1 MLTRYKPL
9 PLLLGGILFLTANA
23 VFAAK
28 TDVVG
33 LVNGDAV
40 TGEIKQ
46 LEFGSLRYSTD
57 SMGTVQIDWE
67 DVVNVSSDQALQ
79 IEVTDGTRYFG
90 ALFPAGDDHYVT
102 VKTASREVVINHNE
116 IVRIT
121 PIEMGNRLIE
131 RLEGSVSLGVT
142 AQKAAASTS
151 NLSADIGYRTRA
163 YVLGAKLNSSLTK
176 PPSDSQD
183 PSTSWQTVELNYKRL
198 RPSRWFTDWF
208 TSYEENDTTG
218 IDSRVSAGGA
228 LGRYLIQNN
237 TNQLSLTAGLQG
249 TRTVPIG
256 TDPTETQAE
265 ARFEISF
272 QRRVL
277 QTDARLKFT
286 SKIFT
291 PLEDMGDFRSETDLT
306 YRRDVIEDL
315 FIDLTMRHS
324 YYRTPQT
331 DGESVDY
338 TSSINLGYSF

>member
-1 MLTRYKPL
+1 MTR
-9 PLLLGGILFLTANA
+9 
-23 VFAAK
+23 
-28 TDVVG
+28 
-33 LVNGDAV
+33 
-40 TGEIKQ
+40 
-46 LEFGSLRYSTD
+46 
-57 SMGTVQIDWE
+57 
-67 DVVNVSSDQALQ
+67 
-79 IEVTDGTRYFG
+79 
-90 ALFPAGDDHYVT
+90 
-102 VKTASREVVINHNE
+102 
-116 IVRIT
+116 
-121 PIEMGNRLIE
+121 
-131 RLEGSVSLGVT
+131 
-142 AQKAAASTS
+142 
-151 NLSADIGYRTRA
+151 
-163 YVLGAKLNSSLTK
+163 

-183 PSTSWQTVELNYKRL
+183 PATSWQKLELNYKRL
-198 RPSRWFTDWF
+198 RASRWFTDWF

-249 TRTVPIG
+249 TRTVPLG

-265 ARFEISF
+265 ARFEINF

-338 TSSINLGYSF
+338 TSSINLGYAF